1 MLPGQDLQLEIGD
14 WRGGGHGMA
23 PKGAEPLN
31 MVLKGR
37 ISGQP
42 LQRVEDVLATHLL
55 KSPQQIA
62 GVIQRYPRISAI
74 SKQLGNDVGQTP
86 IAMGE
91 GFSVVVVTLA
101 GMLNHVLEMGDQ
113 LSISTGWNRGLVHVQ
128 GTGQVLTKLLQLE
141 IGGG

>member
-1 MLPGQDLQLEIGD
+1 
-14 WRGGGHGMA
+14 MA
-23 PKGAEPLN
+23 PKGAEPLH
-31 MVLKGR
+31 MGLKAR
-37 ISGQP
+37 FTGQP

-55 KSPQQIA
+55 KSQQQIA
-62 GVIQRYPRISAI
+62 GVIQHDPRISAL

-113 LSISTGWNRGLVHVQ
+113 LSISTGWNQ
-128 GTGQVLTKLLQLE
+128 GTGKA
-141 IGGG
+141 

>member
-1 MLPGQDLQLEIGD
+1 
-14 WRGGGHGMA
+14 MA
-23 PKGAEPLN
+23 PKGAEPLH
-31 MVLKGR
+31 MGLKGR
-37 ISGQP
+37 ITGQP
-42 LQRVEDVLATHLL
+42 MQRLDDVLATHLL

-62 GVIQRYPRISAI
+62 GIIQHDPRIGAI
-74 SKQLGNDVGQTP
+74 GKQLGNDFGQTP

-128 GTGQVLTKLLQLE
+128 GTGKA
-141 IGGG
+141 

>member
-1 MLPGQDLQLEIGD
+1 MLPVQDLQLEIGD
-14 WRGGGHGMA
+14 WRGGRHGMA

-31 MVLKGR
+31 MGLKCR
-37 ISGQP
+37 ITGQP

-62 GVIQRYPRISAI
+62 GVIKHDPRINAL

-113 LSISTGWNRGLVHVQ
+113 LSVGTGWNRGLVHVQ
-128 GTGQVLTKLLQLE
+128 GTGE
-141 IGGG
+141 A

>member
-31 MVLKGR
+31 MGLKGR

-62 GVIQRYPRISAI
+62 GVIQRDPRISAI

>member
-1 MLPGQDLQLEIGD
+1 MLSGQDLQLEIGD
-14 WRGGGHGMA
+14 WRGVGHGLA

-31 MVLKGR
+31 MGLKAR
-37 ISGQP
+37 FTGQP

-55 KSPQQIA
+55 KSQQQIA
-62 GVIQRYPRISAI
+62 GVIQHDPRISAL

-113 LSISTGWNRGLVHVQ
+113 LSISTGWNRGLVHVR
-128 GTGQVLTKLLQLE
+128 GTGKV
-141 IGGG
+141 

>member
-1 MLPGQDLQLEIGD
+1 MLPVQDLQLEIGD
-14 WRGGGHGMA
+14 WRGGRHGMA

-31 MVLKGR
+31 MGLKGR
-37 ISGQP
+37 ITGQP

-62 GVIQRYPRISAI
+62 GVIQHDPRINAL

-101 GMLNHVLEMGDQ
+101 GMLNHVLEVGDQ
-113 LSISTGWNRGLVHVQ
+113 LAIDTSWNRGLVHVQ
-128 GTGQVLTKLLQLE
+128 GTGE
-141 IGGG
+141 A

>member
-31 MVLKGR
+31 MGTKGR
-37 ISGQP
+37 ITGQP
-42 LQRVEDVLATHLL
+42 LQRVEHVLATHLL
-55 KSPQQIA
+55 NSPQQIA
-62 GVIQRYPRISAI
+62 GVIQHDLRINAL

-101 GMLNHVLEMGDQ
+101 GMLNHVLEMGNQ
-113 LSISTGWNRGLVHVQ
+113 LSISTG
-128 GTGQVLTKLLQLE
+128 
-141 IGGG
+141 

>member
-31 MVLKGR
+31 MGLKGR
-37 ISGQP
+37 ITGQP

-62 GVIQRYPRISAI
+62 GVIQRDPRISAI

-113 LSISTGWNRGLVHVQ
+113 LSISTGWNRGLVPVQ

>member
-31 MVLKGR
+31 MGLKGR

-62 GVIQRYPRISAI
+62 GVIQRDPRISAI

-113 LSISTGWNRGLVHVQ
+113 LSISTGWKRGLVHVQ

>member
-31 MVLKGR
+31 MGLKGR

-62 GVIQRYPRISAI
+62 GVIQRDPRISAI

-113 LSISTGWNRGLVHVQ
+113 LSISTGWNQ
-128 GTGQVLTKLLQLE
+128 GTGKA
-141 IGGG
+141 

>member
-23 PKGAEPLN
+23 SKGAEPLN
-31 MVLKGR
+31 MGLKCR
-37 ISGQP
+37 ITGQP

-55 KSPQQIA
+55 KSQQQIA
-62 GVIQRYPRISAI
+62 GVIQRDPRISAI

-101 GMLNHVLEMGDQ
+101 GMLNHVLEMGNQ
-113 LSISTGWNRGLVHVQ
+113 LSISTG
-128 GTGQVLTKLLQLE
+128 
-141 IGGG
+141 